1 MERQIDRLFCLAA
14 AALLLAGC
22 SKSPE
27 PEKTVLESRL
37 ADAEYVQK
45 LDVERAEQTRIQSD
59 LEVVR
64 QALEI
69 LKAEDPELTG
79 DKAKELQARQKALLK
94 EFGESRGRAAA
105 TVRARIF
112 EDIQKEKINAM
123 NLQKK
128 GK

>member
-45 LDVERAEQTRIQSD
+45 LDVERTEQSRIQG
-59 LEVVR
+59 
-64 QALEI
+64 ALEDVRRAREA

-79 DKAKELQARQKALLK
+79 AKAKELEARQDALLA
-94 EFGESRGRAAA
+94 EFGESRRRAAA
-105 TVRARIF
+105 TVRARILQ
-112 EDIQKEKINAM
+112 DIQNEKTNAL

-128 GK
+128 GN